1 MRVAGPLFNDDFRER
16 VLRTKREAET
26 EEERKERLERAVKNA
41 AAAEDAL
48 DMMVKKSIKLH
59 GP

>member
-1 MRVAGPLFNDDFRER
+1 MRFCRTAFQRRFRER

-41 AAAEDAL
+41 AVAEDAL